1 MSAPVQ
7 GVLLVVQLLLRRLEE
22 TLTPDEYHVVMDEIS
37 CLIDE
42 YDSRDTGE
50 LDEDEYDFEDDA

>member
-1 MSAPVQ
+1 VQ

-22 TLTPDEYHVVMDEIS
+22 TLPSDEYHTVMDEIS

-42 YDSRDTGE
+42 YDSRDAGD
-50 LDEDEYDFEDDA
+50 LDDDEYDFEDAS